1 MYLIIMGIGIWVVT
15 VGWDDMNG
23 ELAAEAPNTSIKPN
37 AMNGE
42 LAAVAPNTSIKPN
55 AMNGELAALPGG
67 LAPRAILTLSWTILA
82 LQAYSEPPC
91 P

>member
-23 ELAAEAPNTSIKPN
+23 ELAAE
-37 AMNGE
+37 
-42 LAAVAPNTSIKPN
+42 APNTSIKPN